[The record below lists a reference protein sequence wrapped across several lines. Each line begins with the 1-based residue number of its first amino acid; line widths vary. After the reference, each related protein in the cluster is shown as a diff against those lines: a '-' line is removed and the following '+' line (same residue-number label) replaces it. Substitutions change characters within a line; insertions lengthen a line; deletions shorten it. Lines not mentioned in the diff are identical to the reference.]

1 MVLCIE
7 HSECYLSKSI
17 ILIGWIRDMLL
28 YYMYKASR
36 CQTNCYINQVKAL
49 NFTSMMFLYTFI
61 LCFIIFIRY
70 TLLNIITLLSVE
82 FNFFFWKMPLPTF
95 LCYGILILILTE
107 HIRLWQILPN
117 IWINDLYWSERRT
130 MNYPS
135 DLSVIC
141 ECYKETTTNRTGYSH
156 WLRLLLWI
164 KAPSMFFVALVIH

>member
-1 MVLCIE
+1 
-7 HSECYLSKSI
+7 
-17 ILIGWIRDMLL
+17 MLL

-36 CQTNCYINQVKAL
+36 CQTNCYINQVEAL

-70 TLLNIITLLSVE
+70 TLLKIITLLSDE

-117 IWINDLYWSERRT
+117 IWINNLYRSEKEQWT
-130 MNYPS
+130 ILVIS
-135 DLSVIC
+135 VLSVNVIKRQQRTAQDTATDWDYNC
-141 ECYKETTTNRTGYSH
+141 ESK
-156 WLRLLLWI
+156 LR
-164 KAPSMFFVALVIH
+164 PCFF

>member
-70 TLLNIITLLSVE
+70 TLLNIITLLSDE
-82 FNFFFWKMPLPTF
+82 FNFFFCKMPLPTF

-117 IWINDLYWSERRT
+117 IWINDLYRSEKEQWT
-130 MNYPS
+130 ILVIS
-135 DLSVIC
+135 VLSVNVIKRQQRTAQDTATDWDYNC
-141 ECYKETTTNRTGYSH
+141 ESKFRPCF
-156 WLRLLLWI
+156 L
-164 KAPSMFFVALVIH
+164 